1 MEETVDL
8 AIIGGPWPYG
18 TSLSDAGT
26 SPRAINAKPGVL
38 DLGRADAL
46 NARTQQY
53 FRVAGV
59 LDELLSQG
67 LTCNTSSTFAD
78 GEFKSRQNQWWTS
91 LEYCAH
97 PNFLM
102 IGQPQIEKA
111 LLSHLD
117 IPVHYDEQ
125 VVSISETQYGV
136 SISTNRQRK
145 VQCKF
150 AIAADGARST
160 VRDALGIGFTGT
172 KPEMVWAVL
181 DTFIDTDFPQCPEI
195 ITFQLNEQSRVSWI
209 PRERGMARFY
219 ILLDGEITQQ
229 RAEDSIRQH
238 MAPHRINFVKT
249 EWFSTFDVKERLAST
264 FISKEAGRIFLA
276 GDAAHVHSVNGG
288 QGLNTGVADA
298 FALSWRLAM
307 AINHPSLAP
316 SSRSELLQSYDIE
329 RRLVAKEVID
339 IAARLVRDTKT
350 TAKQYVGT
358 IEKNAGYIT
367 GMGVSYDNLGSS
379 LVIESNQ
386 GIWKAGKRCPDILM
400 SRLGCDESKQRLYSM
415 FPYGNFLILQLGAAR
430 PPISCF
436 EEEAIHLTVLPQG
449 EQGQMAEGLK
459 EVWLSDDKI
468 FPQNIMSGK
477 DSLVVVIRPD
487 MYIGYVGNGDWLKT
501 SKSSLIQGLFDNS
514 NATPPSSLTEK
525 AATAEIKKPGPA
537 SKPWLQILG
546 SFFLYFNTWGLISSY
561 GSFQA
566 FYEVDLL
573 RTKTAFMISIIGS
586 LQTFLMVFLGFVT
599 GPIYDSGYFRYL
611 LITGSFLVTLGTLSQ
626 SFCTEYW
633 QLLLAQGVAV
643 GIGCGCFIILSVA
656 IPSLWFTEKL
666 PLANG
671 IAASGS
677 GVGGVILPILVRN
690 LLPRVGFGWTVRV
703 MTLIIIVTLGISN
716 IILRGP
722 TISKQRRKLI
732 HRSSLSDWPYVTFV
746 IGCCCVFLGIYTP
759 FFYIQT
765 YAIQRN
771 LASAN
776 TSFYIVAAMN
786 LSSIFGRIIPNLFTH
801 TVGPLIMIMVTSVT
815 LLATAF
821 GFIGAQNIVTVFVVA
836 IIYGF
841 FTGTF
846 FALQPTVFV
855 RLTKDMRFMGTR
867 FGMAFSVMSFAL
879 LFGPPIS
886 GALQKV
892 FGYNGSWIWAG
903 ATVLLGTGMFVISFL
918 LSRRKSDI
926 LNSLNG
932 QR

>member
-8 AIIGGPWPYG
+8 GIIGGGPTG
-18 TSLSDAGT
+18 LLSAMLARRQGLSVCVID
-26 SPRAINAKPGVL
+26 AKPGAL

-53 FRVAGV
+53 FEVSGV

-67 LTCNTSSTFAD
+67 LKCNTSSTFAE
-78 GEFKSRQNQWWTS
+78 GGFKSHQNQWWTS

-102 IGQPQIEKA
+102 IGQPQIEKT
-111 LLSHLD
+111 LLDHLD
-117 IPVHYDEQ
+117 IPVHYEERA
-125 VVSISETQYGV
+125 VSISETQDGV
-136 SISTNRQRK
+136 SILTDRQRK
-145 VQCKF
+145 VHCKF

-160 VRDALGIGFTGT
+160 IRNALGIEFTGT
-172 KPEMVWAVL
+172 KPEMIWAVL

-195 ITFQLNEQSRVSWI
+195 VTFQLNEQSRVSWI

-238 MAPHRINFVKT
+238 MVPHRIDFVKT

-288 QGLNTGVADA
+288 QGLNTGIADA

-307 AINHPSLAP
+307 ALNHPSLTP
-316 SSRSELLQSYDIE
+316 DSKSKLLQSYDTE
-329 RRLVAKEVID
+329 RRLVAREVID
-339 IAARLVRDTKT
+339 IAAKLVRDTKM

-379 LVIESNQ
+379 IVIESDR
-386 GIWKAGKRCPDILM
+386 GIWKAGKRCPDILV
-400 SRLGCDESKQRLYSM
+400 SRAGIHDAEQRLYSTI
-415 FPYGNFLILQLGAAR
+415 PYGKFVILQLGTAR
-430 PPISCF
+430 TPISGF
-436 EEEAIHLTVLPQG
+436 EEEAVHFNLLPRGAQYQKTDDPT
-449 EQGQMAEGLK
+449 ET
-459 EVWLSDDKI
+459 WLSDEQV
-468 FPQNIMSGK
+468 FPPNVKSGE
-477 DSLVVVIRPD
+477 DGLVVIVRPD
-487 MYIGYVGNGDWLKT
+487 LYIAYVGNGDWLNT
-501 SKSSLIQGLFDNS
+501 SKSSLVQGLLDQS
-514 NATPPSSLTEK
+514 DATVPPSPAEKSATEVEAK
-525 AATAEIKKPGPA
+525 SDPV
-537 SKPWLQILG
+537 SKPWLQIVG
-546 SFFLYFNTWGLISSY
+546 AFFLYFNTWGLISSY

-573 RTKTAFMISIIGS
+573 STKTPFVISIIGS

-599 GPIYDSGYFRYL
+599 GPIYDAGYFRYL
-611 LITGSFLVTLGTLSQ
+611 LTTGSFFVILGTLSQ
-626 SFCTEYW
+626 SFCTQYW
-633 QLLLAQGVAV
+633 QLLLAQGVAI

-656 IPSLWFTEKL
+656 IPSFWFSKKL

-690 LLPRVGFGWTVRV
+690 LIPKVGFGWTVRV

-722 TISKQRRKLI
+722 PGSKQPRKLI

-759 FFYIQT
+759 FVYIQS
-765 YAIQRN
+765 YAIERN

-786 LSSIFGRIIPNLFTH
+786 LSSIFGRIIPNFFTH
-801 TVGPLIMIMVTSVT
+801 LAGPLAMITATSVT

-821 GFIGAQNIVTVFVVA
+821 GFIGAQSIGAVFAVA
-836 IIYGF
+836 AVYGF
-841 FTGTF
+841 FVGTF

-879 LFGPPIS
+879 LFGPPIA
-886 GALQKV
+886 GALQRV
-892 FGYNGSWIWAG
+892 FGYKASWVWAG
-903 ATVLLGTGMFVISFL
+903 ATVLLGTGMFIVSFF
-918 LSRRKSDI
+918 LSRRK
-926 LNSLNG
+926 
-932 QR
+932 

>member
-8 AIIGGPWPYG
+8 AIIGGGPTG
-18 TSLSDAGT
+18 LLSALLARRQGLSVCIID
-26 SPRAINAKPGVL
+26 AKPAVL

-53 FRVAGV
+53 FEVSGV
-59 LDELLSQG
+59 LDELLPQG
-67 LTCNTSSTFAD
+67 LKCNTSSTFAE
-78 GEFKSRQNQWWTS
+78 GEFKSQQNKWWTS
-91 LEYCAH
+91 IQHCAH

-111 LLSHLD
+111 IADHLD
-117 IPVHYDEQ
+117 IPVHYGER
-125 VVSISETQYGV
+125 VVSVSETRGGA
-136 SISTNRQRK
+136 SILTDRQRK
-145 VQCKF
+145 VHCKY

-160 VRDALGIGFTGT
+160 MRSALGIEFTGT
-172 KPEMVWAVL
+172 KPEMIWAVL
-181 DTFIDTDFPQCPEI
+181 DTFIDTDFPECPEI

-229 RAEDSIRQH
+229 RAEDSIREH
-238 MAPHRINFVKT
+238 MAPHRIDFVKT

-264 FISKEAGRIFLA
+264 FISKEEGRIFLA

-307 AINHPSLAP
+307 AIKHPSLTP
-316 SSRSELLQSYDIE
+316 ESRSKLLQSYDTE

-339 IAARLVRDTKT
+339 IAAKLVRDTKM
-350 TAKQYVGT
+350 TAKKYVGT

-367 GMGVSYDNLGSS
+367 GMGVSYDGLGSS
-379 LVIESNQ
+379 MVIESEQ
-386 GIWKAGKRCPDILM
+386 AIWEAGKRCPDILI
-400 SRLGCDESKQRLYSM
+400 SKVGSDGEKRLYSTV
-415 FPYGNFLILQLGAAR
+415 PYGKFLVLQLGTAR
-430 PPISCF
+430 TPPARF
-436 EEEAIHLTVLPQG
+436 EEEAIHFTLLPRDAQREKADNLEETWVADGQAFPPNVVSG
-449 EQGQMAEGLK
+449 EG
-459 EVWLSDDKI
+459 
-468 FPQNIMSGK
+468 
-477 DSLVVVIRPD
+477 SLVVIVRPD
-487 MYIGYVGNGDWLKT
+487 MYIAYVGDGGWLET
-501 SKSSLIQGLFDNS
+501 SKSSLVQGLLDQS
-514 NATPPSSLTEK
+514 DAPAPPLSTDKPE
-525 AATAEIKKPGPA
+525 AEEIAKSKTD

-546 SFFLYFNTWGLISSY
+546 AFFLYFNTWGLISSY

-573 RTKTAFMISIIGS
+573 SDQTPFVISIIGS

-599 GPIYDSGYFRYL
+599 GPIYDAGYFRYL
-611 LITGSFLVTLGTLSQ
+611 LTAGSFFVTLGTLSQ
-626 SFCTEYW
+626 SFCTQYW

-656 IPSLWFTEKL
+656 IPSMWFTTKL

-677 GVGGVILPILVRN
+677 GVGGIILPILIRN
-690 LLPRVGFGWTVRV
+690 LLPKVGFGWTVRV
-703 MTLIIIVTLGISN
+703 ITLIIIVTLGISN

-722 TISKQRRKLI
+722 SGSKQRRKLI

-759 FFYIQT
+759 FFYIQS
-765 YAIQRN
+765 YAISRE
-771 LASAN
+771 LSSPN

-786 LSSIFGRIIPNLFTH
+786 LSSIFGRIIPNFFTH
-801 TVGPLIMIMVTSVT
+801 LVGPLLMIMATSVT

-821 GFIGAQNIVTVFVVA
+821 GFIGAQSIATVFAVAVV
-836 IIYGF
+836 YGF

-867 FGMAFSVMSFAL
+867 FGMAFSVMSISL
-879 LFGPPIS
+879 LFGPPIA
-886 GALQKV
+886 GALQRV
-892 FGYNGSWIWAG
+892 YGYEASWIWSG
-903 ATVLLGTGMFVISFL
+903 ATMLLGTGVFIFSFY
-918 LSRRKSDI
+918 LSQRK
-926 LNSLNG
+926 
-932 QR
+932 